1 MASRLRNARLRRAE
15 TFGTHLVRPDQQ
27 AHQLRAIVREMR
39 VCSAARNYIAS
50 EIGTLR
56 RIVFYVAY
64 LELLYTSVGW
74 FNSQGNAGTRERG
87 FP

>member
-1 MASRLRNARLRRAE
+1 MVSRSRKARRRRAE
-15 TFGTHLVRPDQQ
+15 SFHTDLVRPNEQV
-27 AHQLRAIVREMR
+27 HQLGAIVRKMR

-56 RIVFYVAY
+56 RAIFYVAY
-64 LELLYTSVGW
+64 LGLRYPSVRW
-74 FNSQGNAGTRERG
+74 LNSQGDTGTRERD

>member
-1 MASRLRNARLRRAE
+1 MASRLRNARRRRAE
-15 TFGTHLVRPDQQ
+15 TFGTHLIRPDQQ

-50 EIGTLR
+50 EIGTLSR
-56 RIVFYVAY
+56 AIFYVAY
-64 LELLYTSVGW
+64 LGLRYPSVGW
-74 FNSQGNAGTRERG
+74 FNSQGDTGTRERD

>member
-1 MASRLRNARLRRAE
+1 MVSRSRKARRRRAE
-15 TFGTHLVRPDQQ
+15 RFHTDLVRPNEQV
-27 AHQLRAIVREMR
+27 HQLRAIVRKMR

-56 RIVFYVAY
+56 RAIFNVAY
-64 LELLYTSVGW
+64 LGLRYAFVGW
-74 FNSQGNAGTRERG
+74 FNSQGDAGTRERD

>member
-1 MASRLRNARLRRAE
+1 MASRLRNARRRRAE
-15 TFGTHLVRPDQQ
+15 TFGTHLIRPDQQ

-39 VCSAARNYIAS
+39 ICSAAGNYIAS

-56 RIVFYVAY
+56 RTVFYVAY
-64 LELLYTSVGW
+64 LGLLYTSVGW
-74 FNSQGNAGTRERG
+74 FNSQGDTRTRERD

>member
-1 MASRLRNARLRRAE
+1 MLKLLARILI
-15 TFGTHLVRPDQQ
+15 RPDQQ
-27 AHQLRAIVREMR
+27 AHQLRTIVREMR

-56 RIVFYVAY
+56 RAVFYVAY
-64 LELLYTSVGW
+64 LGLSYASFGW
-74 FNSQGNAGTRERG
+74 LNSQGDTGTRERD

>member
-1 MASRLRNARLRRAE
+1 MVSRLRKARRRRAE
-15 TFGTHLVRPDQQ
+15 TFGTHLIRPDQQ

-56 RIVFYVAY
+56 RAIFNVAY
-64 LELLYTSVGW
+64 LGLRYAFVGW
-74 FNSQGNAGTRERG
+74 FNSQGNAGTRERD